1 VLRPGPLPAAIP
13 NRSTT
18 GELPSITLKIS
29 STQGRYGAVKLNS
42 PRNDMFTNAFLRPHA
57 PQSQVYITLAA
68 L

>member
-1 VLRPGPLPAAIP
+1 M
-13 NRSTT
+13 
-18 GELPSITLKIS
+18 TLKMS

-57 PQSQVYITLAA
+57 SQSQLYITLVA